1 MKCSNCGSKLNA
13 WSWRRDFREGS
24 ICPKCGQRNPS
35 RRRIGAG
42 VILMLSVL
50 IVFLFDIY
58 ARERRDIGTFLV
70 LVLLL
75 AFLAF
80 LVLEYKWRLEEEKP
94 SKR

>member
-1 MKCSNCGSKLNA
+1 
-13 WSWRRDFREGS
+13 
-24 ICPKCGQRNPS
+24 
-35 RRRIGAG
+35 
-42 VILMLSVL
+42 MLSVL